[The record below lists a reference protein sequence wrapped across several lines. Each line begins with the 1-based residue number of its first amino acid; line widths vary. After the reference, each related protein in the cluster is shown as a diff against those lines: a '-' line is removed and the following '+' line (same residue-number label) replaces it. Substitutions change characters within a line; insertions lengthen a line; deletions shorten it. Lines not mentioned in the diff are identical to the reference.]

1 VFSKPLFK
9 RKGGEDKMA
18 EPTRVSPEE
27 VRQKVTSG
35 SALLVCAYDDDEK
48 FKRVHLEDA
57 ISLEEFR
64 SKLSTLSKDQEIVF
78 YCA

>member
-1 VFSKPLFK
+1 
-9 RKGGEDKMA
+9 MA